1 MDSFSSSDS
10 LRALCAPL
18 CCCFSRRLALSP
30 SNESLNQLARDE
42 GADAARARSGELGPE
57 LAAHGDD
64 LAAYEARL
72 GGPAWGQQA
81 GVVHLGAT
89 TPRSRQRRRGG
100 DISGGGTDTGSG
112 LTRWT
117 LFRSWLRGG
126 QGAVQLPDSEDDEAE
141 NNGNSRSSSSTRLLG
156 RTYGDEDAAPIALD
170 DVSLPPAP
178 PFAATLSSQYSSGPP
193 SSSDQTTSDG
203 RSALDAEAASE
214 REARRQRRR
223 IRRQAREL
231 GLSPEEYTERVNKG
245 LLSVTAATE
254 ATRDTQEDD
263 VAQTRSHA
271 SNESSG
277 SRRSRRA
284 AAPATDPPVSSDG
297 AYPATTTSSSS
308 SSRRRRRHDG
318 HRSQLSESSHSNTV
332 SSSSSSKR
340 SDRRRR
346 HARDGEDET
355 TAPARSPLESRDD
368 RFFEDEHGQLHAFEQ
383 GDETTVSYDHIGV
396 LPGAQTSV
404 ADDA

>member
-284 AAPATDPPVSSDG
+284 AAPATDPPVSSG
-297 AYPATTTSSSS
+297 
-308 SSRRRRRHDG
+308 
-318 HRSQLSESSHSNTV
+318 LSHSALSLQN
-332 SSSSSSKR
+332 
-340 SDRRRR
+340 
-346 HARDGEDET
+346 
-355 TAPARSPLESRDD
+355 
-368 RFFEDEHGQLHAFEQ
+368 GQER
-383 GDETTVSYDHIGV
+383 G
-396 LPGAQTSV
+396 
-404 ADDA
+404 

>member
-1 MDSFSSSDS
+1 MIDSSSSTDRMYSLSLLVSVWIFIGLCTLSLNVLADFPARDSGASSPRLTWETDRFDSRRSLTEAMDSFSGSDS

-18 CCCFSRRLALSP
+18 CCCFSRRLALSS
-30 SNESLNQLARDE
+30 SNESLNQLAPDRDE
-42 GADAARARSGELGPE
+42 DAARARSRELGFE
-57 LAAHGDD
+57 SAAHSDD

-72 GGPAWGQQA
+72 GGPAWEQQA
-81 GVVHLGAT
+81 GVVHLGAHPT
-89 TPRSRQRRRGG
+89 TTTAPRSRQRRRGG

-126 QGAVQLPDSEDDEAE
+126 QGAVQLPDSEDEAE

-178 PFAATLSSQYSSGPP
+178 PFAATLSSQYYSSGPP

-203 RSALDAEAASE
+203 RSVLDAEAASE

-231 GLSPEEYTERVNKG
+231 GLSPEEYTERVNDG
-245 LLSVTAATE
+245 LLSVTATTE
-254 ATRDTQEDD
+254 ATRDIRDE
-263 VAQTRSHA
+263 VGQTRSHA
-271 SNESSG
+271 STESSG

-284 AAPATDPPVSSDG
+284 AASATDAPV
-297 AYPATTTSSSS
+297 PAGL
-308 SSRRRRRHDG
+308 SR
-318 HRSQLSESSHSNTV
+318 SALSLQS
-332 SSSSSSKR
+332 
-340 SDRRRR
+340 
-346 HARDGEDET
+346 
-355 TAPARSPLESRDD
+355 
-368 RFFEDEHGQLHAFEQ
+368 GQER
-383 GDETTVSYDHIGV
+383 G
-396 LPGAQTSV
+396 
-404 ADDA
+404 

>member
-1 MDSFSSSDS
+1 MDSFSGSDS

-18 CCCFSRRLALSP
+18 CCCFSRHLALSS
-30 SNESLNQLARDE
+30 SNESLNQLARDGDE
-42 GADAARARSGELGPE
+42 DAARARSGELGFE
-57 LAAHGDD
+57 SAAHSDD

-72 GGPAWGQQA
+72 ASSAGPAWGQQA
-81 GVVHLGAT
+81 GAHPT
-89 TPRSRQRRRGG
+89 TTTPPPRSRQRRRGG

-126 QGAVQLPDSEDDEAE
+126 QGAVQLPDSDDEAE
-141 NNGNSRSSSSTRLLG
+141 NGNSRSSSSVRLLG

-178 PFAATLSSQYSSGPP
+178 PFAATLSSQYCSSGPP

-203 RSALDAEAASE
+203 RSVLDAEAASE

-231 GLSPEEYTERVNKG
+231 GLSPEEYTDRVNHG

-254 ATRDTQEDD
+254 ATRDTQDD

-271 SNESSG
+271 STESSG

-284 AAPATDPPVSSDG
+284 AASATDPPVSAGPSHPVLFPQDG
-297 AYPATTTSSSS
+297 
-308 SSRRRRRHDG
+308 
-318 HRSQLSESSHSNTV
+318 QE
-332 SSSSSSKR
+332 
-340 SDRRRR
+340 
-346 HARDGEDET
+346 
-355 TAPARSPLESRDD
+355 
-368 RFFEDEHGQLHAFEQ
+368 
-383 GDETTVSYDHIGV
+383 
-396 LPGAQTSV
+396 
-404 ADDA
+404 